1 MELLILSKLKWD
13 VTAITAYDYLDHL
26 LNALKKS
33 IYNTEESET
42 IAYDNK
48 RVQNEPNSSLIQL
61 LNSPSLRINAE
72 KIILLCAT
80 DYRFA
85 NLPPSVVASAALM
98 SAIQQEICQS
108 QKKQSM
114 RRSVIL
120 QTQETVNYSQPSS
133 SSQSLNISGNLK
145 SVNSA
150 FKNINLNQIVARLQI
165 LTRVQMVSPDV
176 IILIIKNFHCIY
188 FSILASNID
197 FLLESLFSF

>member
-33 IYNTEESET
+33 IYNSEGSET

-48 RVQNEPNSSLIQL
+48 TVKNEPTSSLIQL
-61 LNSPSLRINAE
+61 LNSSSLRITAE

-114 RRSVIL
+114 RRSVIF
-120 QTQETVNYSQPSS
+120 QTQGTINYSQPSS
-133 SSQSLNISGNLK
+133 SSQSLNITGNLT
-145 SVNSA
+145 SMNSA

-165 LTRVQMVSPDV
+165 LTRVQMVSSDGY
-176 IILIIKNFHCIY
+176 L
-188 FSILASNID
+188 S
-197 FLLESLFSF
+197 FLS

>member
-114 RRSVIL
+114 RRSVIF
-120 QTQETVNYSQPSS
+120 QAQEPINYSLPSS
-133 SSQSLNISGNLK
+133 SSQSLNISGNLT
-145 SVNSA
+145 SANSS

-165 LTRVQMVSPDV
+165 LTRVQMVSSDV
-176 IILIIKNFHCIY
+176 HC
-188 FSILASNID
+188 S
-197 FLLESLFSF
+197 FLS